1 MKVQN
6 TKLNLLG
13 ALLVVLNIGSSICAV
28 VPTTTSTNVYGI
40 ESSRYYY
47 LVKDDLSNLSVE

>member
-13 ALLVVLNIGSSICAV
+13 ALLVVLNIGSSICAI
-28 VPTTTSTNVYGI
+28 VPTATSTNVYGI
-40 ESSRYYY
+40 ENSRYYY
-47 LVKDDLSNLSVE
+47 LVKDDLSNISMD

>member
-13 ALLVVLNIGSSICAV
+13 ALLVVLNIGSSICAI
-28 VPTTTSTNVYGI
+28 VPTTTTTNVYGI
-40 ESSRYYY
+40 ENSRYYY
-47 LVKDDLSNLSVE
+47 LIKDDLSNLTVE